1 MVKLEEVT
9 DEDLTKPQVGPVDNE
24 NDWDD
29 TDDSGT
35 NTSLLKFSSMT
46 FKAPLERTWL
56 PGYCS
61 PVI

>member
-9 DEDLTKPQVGPVDNE
+9 DEDLIKPQAGPVDNE

-35 NTSLLKFSSMT
+35 NTSL
-46 FKAPLERTWL
+46 
-56 PGYCS
+56 
-61 PVI
+61 